1 MNFTDNLMT
10 FSIELAQDLLNS
22 EETFPIS
29 FSTSW
34 QWLGYTRKDNAKRAL
49 LNSGFIENEDFL
61 ITEEA
66 TTTGISAN
74 LNENIYL
81 TVECLKMWAM
91 MSGTQQGKQVRL
103 YFLECEKLAKQK
115 TFNATPQTYIE
126 ALKALV
132 AVEEAKEQ
140 LKLQNSI
147 LESQVSDL
155 EEDNERQSEII
166 DEVYNYSS
174 IIRVAKFNKVNEKM
188 YSWRKLK
195 ATSEVLKLDI
205 LQAPCQRY
213 GTKNIYSHEA
223 WRIAYPEAKL
233 PEILSLVE
241 MK

>member
-1 MNFTDNLMT
+1 MT

-34 QWLGYTRKDNAKRAL
+34 QWLGYSRKDVAKRAL
-49 LNSGFIENEDFL
+49 LNSGFIKNEDFR
-61 ITEEA
+61 
-66 TTTGISAN
+66 ISVESTSAAV
-74 LNENIYL
+74 ENIYL
-81 TVECLKMWAM
+81 TVECLKMWSM
-91 MSGTQQGKQVRL
+91 MSGTEQGKQVRL
-103 YFLECEKLAKQK
+103 YFLECEKVAKQK
-115 TFNATPQTYIE
+115 SLSAIPQTYLE

-147 LESQVSDL
+147 LENQVSDL

-174 IIRVAKFNKVNEKM
+174 IIRIAKFNKINEKN
-188 YSWRKLK
+188 YNWRKLK
-195 ATSEVLKLDI
+195 ATSEILNLDI

-223 WRIAYPEAKL
+223 WDIAYPEAKL
-233 PEILSLVE
+233 PEVLSLVE